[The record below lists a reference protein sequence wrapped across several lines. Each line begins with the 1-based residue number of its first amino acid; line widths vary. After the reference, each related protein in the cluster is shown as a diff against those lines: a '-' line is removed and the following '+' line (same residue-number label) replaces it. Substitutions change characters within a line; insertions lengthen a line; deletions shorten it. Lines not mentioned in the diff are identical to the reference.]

1 MHTYLV
7 YVGKLNPYRDPIHV
21 NVKALA
27 PRKATVFQAASS
39 GSGHPIAPQVGVGA
53 VPSSADLSAPL
64 QARSESDPAS
74 HGHSSIREPS
84 PRELASIHRP
94 PPVLLDEQGNIL
106 FHVKRLLQD
115 RCRHGEN
122 QYLVKWRWY
131 PESYNSWEFKMPL
144 RQDCPYTVNVLN
156 LPGKGR
162 PATFDTSQK
171 IVVGLVKLT

>member
-74 HGHSSIREPS
+74 HGHTSIREPS

-94 PPVLLDEQGNIL
+94 PPVLLDGRGT
-106 FHVKRLLQD
+106 F
-115 RCRHGEN
+115 CSM
-122 QYLVKWRWY
+122 WRGF
-131 PESYNSWEFKMPL
+131 SK
-144 RQDCPYTVNVLN
+144 T
-156 LPGKGR
+156 
-162 PATFDTSQK
+162 
-171 IVVGLVKLT
+171 VVGTVKISIWWSGVDILSHTTRGSLRCPSGRTVRTPWTF